1 MENSLFVPVIK
12 AKDGDSLR
20 TSKAALR
27 ALFTTLLHSQ
37 SCAAAVAKFKSNG
50 SVLGHKVL
58 DDSAAVEAL
67 KESAPPE
74 LAAQIEA
81 ISLTQWD
88 KCQVLNSVLRRYY
101 EMDKRGKLTG
111 QPSKRVMLSQ
121 STTTA

>member
-1 MENSLFVPVIK
+1 
-12 AKDGDSLR
+12 
-20 TSKAALR
+20 
-27 ALFTTLLHSQ
+27 
-37 SCAAAVAKFKSNG
+37 
-50 SVLGHKVL
+50 VL